1 MKGQAE
7 ATSRKE
13 PRDMGHPAEACGRA
27 ADISAGVGRFSPL
40 YG

>member
-13 PRDMGHPAEACGRA
+13 PRDIGHRARACGRA
-27 ADISAGVGRFSPL
+27 ADISAGMELSSLLHG
-40 YG
+40 